1 MADIFRSVLLLNNP
15 DVLEHLIGSV
25 RVVSVTFLRFLL
37 PAPSN
42 CRTYRVTPL
51 SCVTPLLL

>member
-25 RVVSVTFLRFLL
+25 R
-37 PAPSN
+37 AN
-42 CRTYRVTPL
+42 CMSLVL
-51 SCVTPLLL
+51 